1 MTHFRKSQKE
11 LLAKLSI
18 TALNEMQEE
27 VVLAIASV
35 ANTILLSP
43 TGTGKTVAF
52 LLPTIQGLDP
62 DCEEGTTINIGS
74 IKRAGHTN

>member
-1 MTHFRKSQKE
+1 MTHLKKTQKE

-52 LLPTIQGLDP
+52 FIT
-62 DCEEGTTINIGS
+62 N
-74 IKRAGHTN
+74 HTRVRPRL

>member
-1 MTHFRKSQKE
+1 MTHLKKSQKE

-35 ANTILLSP
+35 PIQYCYLQQVLVKPLLFYYQLY
-43 TGTGKTVAF
+43 KA
-52 LLPTIQGLDP
+52 LDP

>member
-1 MTHFRKSQKE
+1 MAHLKKSQKE

-35 ANTILLSP
+35 ANTVLLSP
-43 TGTGKTVAF
+43 TGTGKTVAQQE
-52 LLPTIQGLDP
+52 LVKQ
-62 DCEEGTTINIGS
+62 
-74 IKRAGHTN
+74 

>member
-27 VVLAIASV
+27 VLLAIASV
-35 ANTILLSP
+35 ANTVFYLQQVQVKPLLFYYQP
-43 TGTGKTVAF
+43 YKG
-52 LLPTIQGLDP
+52 
-62 DCEEGTTINIGS
+62 
-74 IKRAGHTN
+74 

>member
-1 MTHFRKSQKE
+1 MTHLKKTQKE

-52 LLPTIQGLDP
+52 LLPTIQSVRPRL
-62 DCEEGTTINIGS
+62 
-74 IKRAGHTN
+74 

>member
-1 MTHFRKSQKE
+1 MAHLKKTQKE

-35 ANTILLSP
+35 ANTVLLSP

-52 LLPTIQGLDP
+52 FYQL
-62 DCEEGTTINIGS
+62 
-74 IKRAGHTN
+74 KKH

>member
-1 MTHFRKSQKE
+1 MAHLKKTQKE

-35 ANTILLSP
+35 ANTVLLSP
-43 TGTGKTVAF
+43 TGTGKTIAF
-52 LLPTIQGLDP
+52 LLPTIKALDP
-62 DCEEGTTINIGS
+62 DCGQGPFYLL
-74 IKRAGHTN
+74 KWVYLHK

>member
-1 MTHFRKSQKE
+1 MAHLKKSQKE

-35 ANTILLSP
+35 ANTVLLSP

-52 LLPTIQGLDP
+52 
-62 DCEEGTTINIGS
+62 
-74 IKRAGHTN
+74 